1 MKKLTGI
8 ILLGL
13 LVTLPLAAIAQPAP
27 SSPPMMHKMDDPLNL
42 SEQQRSQIDALRLDH
57 EKQMMGF
64 KDQLHSLRTQM
75 NILITT
81 NNPSTSE
88 IKKLAGQI
96 GDVTEKMAQATAE
109 HKVNVRKLLTDEQKV
124 KFDLMT
130 LDRRGQMGR
139 RGPGSEAPPCAP
151 GCCGPMGRGMGMGM
165 GMGMGPCMQHEPPH

>member
-1 MKKLTGI
+1 MKKLTGLI
-8 ILLGL
+8 IIGILMA
-13 LVTLPLAAIAQPAP
+13 LPLMAIAQPAP
-27 SSPPMMHKMDDPLNL
+27 HPMMNKMNDPLNL
-42 SEQQRSQIDALRLDH
+42 SDQQRSQIEVLRLDH

-64 KDQLHSLRTQM
+64 KDQLRSFRTQM
-75 NILITT
+75 NLLITT

-139 RGPGSEAPPCAP
+139 HGPGPEGPPCHP
-151 GCCGPMGRGMGMGM
+151 GCCEQMGRGMG
-165 GMGMGPCMQHEPPH
+165 GMGMGPCMQHESPH